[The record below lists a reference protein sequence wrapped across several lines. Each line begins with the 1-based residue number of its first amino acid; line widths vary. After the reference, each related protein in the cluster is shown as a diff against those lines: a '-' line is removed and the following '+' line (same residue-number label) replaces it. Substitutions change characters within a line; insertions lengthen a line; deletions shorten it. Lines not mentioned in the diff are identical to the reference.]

1 MNEKKLRLAL
11 IGKDVSQSDSPKIH
25 AFILSAWGYELEYE
39 KISTDAGGFDSAM
52 RYLLGDF
59 DGFNVT
65 IPYKR
70 DVMEYLD
77 EVVGDALA
85 FGAVNTVVPTTR
97 IGYNTDGIGF
107 MMMLKIHGVD
117 VRGKSALVL
126 GAGGAGRSTA
136 VALKNAGATVSL
148 YRRNREELEETC
160 KELGVLAA
168 DDPEQGG
175 YDIIVNA
182 TGVGM
187 HESVGK
193 SPVSKAA
200 FGGGS
205 VAVDLIYKPAESVF
219 LRLAKERGLKTV
231 SGGGMLFLQAYF
243 ADCYFLGRTPD
254 EQEAEALY
262 EKYLEREKNI

>member
-39 KISTDAGGFDSAM
+39 KISTDASGFDSAM

-85 FGAVNTVVPTTR
+85 FGAVNTVVPSTR
-97 IGYNTDGIGF
+97 SGYNTDGIGF
-107 MMMLKIHGVD
+107 MMMLKVHGVD

-136 VALKNAGATVSL
+136 VALKNAGAAVSL

-160 KELGVLAA
+160 KELGVWRRTILKRAA
-168 DDPEQGG
+168 TISSSTPRAWECTRVWENPPLQ
-175 YDIIVNA
+175 
-182 TGVGM
+182 
-187 HESVGK
+187 
-193 SPVSKAA
+193 KA
-200 FGGGS
+200 
-205 VAVDLIYKPAESVF
+205 
-219 LRLAKERGLKTV
+219 RLT
-231 SGGGMLFLQAYF
+231 
-243 ADCYFLGRTPD
+243 
-254 EQEAEALY
+254 AEAWRWILSTSLLSRRSCDSQ
-262 EKYLEREKNI
+262 KSAD